1 MAGRKTL
8 RVELDELRKEVAELR
23 DSRADIPSPDRK
35 SPDRD
40 SKATAS
46 KSSLTTGT
54 NNPEEIAVAA
64 GSGHD
69 IRHMES
75 AIKDLAEAGEME
87 IEKNPLL
94 AVGLAF
100 LLGLLVGR
108 TTR

>member
-23 DSRADIPSPDRK
+23 NSRAEIRPPSRNHQ
-35 SPDRD
+35 
-40 SKATAS
+40 AGAE
-46 KSSLTTGT
+46 KSSSKTDADPPKEMPVSA
-54 NNPEEIAVAA
+54 NAD
-64 GSGHD
+64 HD
-69 IRHMES
+69 LKHIES
-75 AIKDLAEAGEME
+75 AIKGLTEAGEKE

-100 LLGLLVGR
+100 LLGLLIGR